1 MGLRQPISGSK
12 CMKLDQRKVLV
23 TGATAGIGAAL
34 VDLLLRKGC
43 QIIVTGRQD
52 TVLKAMGARPGLF
65 PIRCDFA
72 NAQDVTELANH
83 VRQTHPD
90 LSAVF
95 NNAGVQHEIAVAGTQ
110 TSRLE
115 EIVTTETAVNYV
127 APVCLTLQLLPVLSR
142 QPDALIVN
150 VTTPLAMSPKRSSP
164 FYCASK
170 AALRIFTKSLR
181 FQLEIDH
188 PKIRVVEAQP
198 PLVDTA
204 MTRGRGKGKI
214 SPEQAAAGIVEGIE
228 RGKQEIYVGKAK
240 LLRFIYR
247 CMPSLAE
254 RITKAW

>member
-1 MGLRQPISGSK
+1 
-12 CMKLDQRKVLV
+12 MKLDGRKVLV
-23 TGATAGIGAAL
+23 TGATSGIGAAI
-34 VDLLLRKGC
+34 VELLLRKGC
-43 QIIVTGRQD
+43 QIIVAGRQE
-52 TVLKAMGARPGLF
+52 TVLKAMAARPGLF

-72 NAQDVTELANH
+72 NPQDVTQLAH
-83 VRQTHPD
+83 YVRQTHPD
-90 LSAVF
+90 LSAVI
-95 NNAGVQHEIAVAGTQ
+95 NNAGVQHEIAVSGTQ

-115 EIVTTETAVNYV
+115 EIVITETAVNYV
-127 APVCLTLQLLPVLSR
+127 APVRLILQLLEVLAR

-188 PKIRVVEAQP
+188 PNIRVIEAQP

-228 RGKQEIYVGKAK
+228 LGKQEIYIGKAK
-240 LLRFIYR
+240 LMRFLYR
-247 CMPSLAE
+247 SVPSIAE